1 MDGRMDRGIM
11 EGWMDR
17 DGWVDRGMIEGWT
30 EGWMEGWT
38 EVITDDHVPAS
49 LCLRLMMGVNVHLLA
64 GPASL
69 SRVPHRSAC

>member
-1 MDGRMDRGIM
+1 M
-11 EGWMDR
+11 
-17 DGWVDRGMIEGWT
+17 

-49 LCLRLMMGVNVHLLA
+49 VESVSATDDGVDVHVLA